1 MILWYLSAFR
11 LRDKAMFSKVWK
23 AVKEVAIAILL
34 VLSLWLV
41 IGSAYNKDIG
51 NLSEWVSAA
60 CNIAMAFAAI
70 VAMYKALRWFDSHKQ
85 NEAINLGK
93 SLLTEYD
100 SILSNIHNI
109 HLDLISISNFRE
121 NNRGEHG
128 NLESRVKKLV
138 YRCIELE
145 NNLSSASRW
154 GLRAKNASIESSF
167 KSLLLYFNLAWIQC
181 VKYEHLISQTT
192 DSRMN
197 SMTQTGMEDELISL
211 MKSLTSNK
219 LDLPFDQIFLIDHT
233 YIN

>member
-1 MILWYLSAFR
+1 
-11 LRDKAMFSKVWK
+11 MFSTVWK
-23 AVKEVAIAILL
+23 VFKEVAIGILL

-41 IGSAYNKDIG
+41 IKGAYKNDIG
-51 NLSEWVSAA
+51 NLSDWISAA
-60 CNIAMAFAAI
+60 CNILMAFAAI

-109 HLDLISISNFRE
+109 HLDLISISNYRE
-121 NNRGEHG
+121 NNGGEYG
-128 NLESRVKKLV
+128 TLKSRVKKLV

-154 GLRAKNASIESSF
+154 GLRAKNASFESSF
-167 KSLLLYFNLAWIQC
+167 KALLGYFDLAWIQC

-192 DSRMN
+192 DYRMN

-219 LDLPFDQIFLIDHT
+219 LDLPFDQIFQIDHT
-233 YIN
+233 